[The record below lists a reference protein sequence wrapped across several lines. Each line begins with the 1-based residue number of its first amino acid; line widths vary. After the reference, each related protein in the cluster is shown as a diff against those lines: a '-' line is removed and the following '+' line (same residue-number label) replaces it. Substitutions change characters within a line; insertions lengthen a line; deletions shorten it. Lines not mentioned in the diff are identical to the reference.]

1 MKKILFFAVLFFLIS
16 WHATAVPQA
25 HAQLR
30 TLPTPTISIT
40 TTPTAT
46 PSATATPKPEKKD
59 VTKPE
64 GDADRKDFLALFNQR
79 PANTLTA
86 TNFIAYGVQYAVKQ
100 GVPANTIMLIL
111 LLPFLATIVVFFRY
125 IIGLPSLGLLVPI
138 ALSITLLSTG
148 LLAGI
153 ILLATIL
160 LASLLARF
168 ILKRIRIMQ
177 LPKLALSMWLVAVA
191 IICALTVCAANGI
204 LSVRDISIFPVLLLV
219 LLSDRVV
226 ALFLERSL
234 KEVLIITLV
243 TLLLGVIGFF
253 LLSWTQ
259 LRDVVILYP
268 ELVLLFVPINI
279 IMGRYFGLRVSEYIR
294 FKPIRDYGSK

>member
-1 MKKILFFAVLFFLIS
+1 MKQFLFIAALLVGILFQMSFAS
-16 WHATAVPQA
+16 QA
-25 HAQLR
+25 EAQIR
-30 TLPTPTISIT
+30 SVPTPTVSIT
-40 TTPTAT
+40 TTPSAT
-46 PSATATPKPEKKD
+46 PSATATPKPQKKD
-59 VTKPE
+59 VTRPE
-64 GDADRKDFLALFNQR
+64 GDEDRKNLMALFARR
-79 PANTLTA
+79 PANELTPF
-86 TNFIAYGVQYAVKQ
+86 NFLAYGVQYAVRE
-100 GVPANTIMLIL
+100 GVPANTITLIL

-125 IIGLPSLGLLVPI
+125 IVGLPSLGLLVPI

-148 LLAGI
+148 LIAGL

-160 LASLLARF
+160 VASLVSRF
-168 ILKRIRIMQ
+168 VLKRIRIMQ

-191 IICALTVCAANGI
+191 IIVALTVCATNGI

-226 ALFLERSL
+226 ALFLERSF
-234 KEVLIITLV
+234 KEVLSITLV
-243 TLLLGVIGFF
+243 TLLLGIIGFL

-259 LRDVVILYP
+259 LREIIILYP

-279 IMGRYFGLRVSEYIR
+279 LMGRYFGLRVSEYIR

>member
-1 MKKILFFAVLFFLIS
+1 MKKILFIAVLFFLLS
-16 WHATAVPQA
+16 WQLSSVPQA

-30 TLPTPTISIT
+30 NLPTPTISIT

-46 PSATATPKPEKKD
+46 PSATTTPKPEKKD

-79 PANTLTA
+79 PAKDLTA

-160 LASLLARF
+160 LASLLARL

-191 IICALTVCAANGI
+191 IIVALTVCAANGI

-234 KEVLIITLV
+234 KEVVSITLV
-243 TLLLGVIGFF
+243 TLLLGIIGFF